1 MSQPVTFPLPLRRT
15 GTVLAAFLA
24 ALPATFALAHHS
36 VTANFDRDRQIEIH
50 GTVVDW
56 KLRSPHSSLVVD
68 GIGYIDGEAQSDT
81 PERWEIESSA
91 APSMRARGY
100 TEHSI
105 KYGDEIVVI
114 GSPSRRGLKRANS
127 STFEREDG
135 TSYASTEAA
144 TPPAPDFIPVDAEGI
159 YRLAGRWRPPFQQEG
174 TESALP
180 LNEKGLAAW
189 RAYDQTQSP
198 ANTCEPMSFPVVF
211 NAPNYFLDLR
221 LSDGEAVLR
230 NQAYDIVRTIPLD
243 GSSAP
248 ADPEGQFGIVSG
260 RIEGDTLVI
269 DSHDYPVSKWGLGAA
284 TQINGGG
291 ADVPS
296 SPQKTLTESFSVSDD
311 AQTLTYRYTLY
322 DPVYMARPHTASI
335 ELARVPDDTP
345 WYAYNCEKDA
355 ASMFSRAAGESLLEG
370 DE

>member
-1 MSQPVTFPLPLRRT
+1 MSQPVTLRISAGST
-15 GTVLAAFLA
+15 VAVLAGLLA
-24 ALPATFALAHHS
+24 GLIGAEARAHHS
-36 VTANFDRDRQIEIH
+36 VTANFDTSRRIEIR

-56 KLRSPHSSLVVD
+56 KLRSPHASLVVD
-68 GIGYIDGEAQSDT
+68 GIGYIDGEAQSDSR
-81 PERWEIESSA
+81 ERWEIESSA

-100 TEHSI
+100 SENSI
-105 KYGDEIVVI
+105 KFGDEIVVI

-127 STFEREDG
+127 NNFQHEDG
-135 TSYASTEAA
+135 SSYASAAAA
-144 TPPAPDFIPVDAEGI
+144 TPAAPGFIPVDTAGI
-159 YRLAGRWRPPFQQEG
+159 FRLAGRWRPPFQQEG
-174 TESALP
+174 TTSALP
-180 LNEKGLAAW
+180 LNEAGLAAW

-221 LSDGEAVLR
+221 LTDRQAVLR

-248 ADPEGQFGIVSG
+248 ADAKGQFGVVSG
-260 RIEGDTLVI
+260 RIEGNTLVI

-296 SPQKTLTESFSVSDD
+296 SPQKTLTEWFSVSED
-311 AQTLTYRYTLY
+311 AQTLTYRYTLN
-322 DPVYMARPHTASI
+322 DPVYMSRPHTASI
-335 ELARVPDDTP
+335 ELARVPDATP
-345 WYAYNCEKDA
+345 MYAYNCEKDA
-355 ASMFSRAAGESLLEG
+355 ASMFSRAPGESLL
-370 DE
+370 DRN

>member
-1 MSQPVTFPLPLRRT
+1 MSQPDSSQLYRRT
-15 GTVLAAFLA
+15 ATVLAALVASLA
-24 ALPATFALAHHS
+24 GTQALAHHS
-36 VTANFDRDRQIEIH
+36 VTANFDPNRRIEIH

-56 KLRSPHSSLVVD
+56 KLRSPHASLVVD

-91 APSMRARGY
+91 APSMRTRGY
-100 TEHSI
+100 TEESI
-105 KYGDEIVVI
+105 KVGDPIVVI
-114 GSPSRRGLKRANS
+114 GQPSRRGLKRANS
-127 STFEREDG
+127 SNFQREDG
-135 TSYASTEAA
+135 TSYASAASA
-144 TPPAPDFIPVDAEGI
+144 TPSAPGFIAVDAEGV

-180 LNEKGLAAW
+180 LNEAGLAAW

-211 NAPNYFLDLR
+211 NAPGYFLDLR
-221 LSDGEAVLR
+221 LTDRQAVLR
-230 NQAYDIVRTIPLD
+230 NQAYDITRTIPLD

-248 ADPEGQFGIVSG
+248 ADPKGQFGVVSG
-260 RIEGDTLVI
+260 RIEGNTLVI

-311 AQTLTYRYTLY
+311 AQTLTYSYTLY
-322 DPVYMARPHTASI
+322 DPTYMARPHTASI
-335 ELARVPDDTP
+335 DLARVPDDTP
-345 WYAYNCEKDA
+345 MYPYNCDTDA
-355 ASMFSRAAGESLLEG
+355 ASMFSRAAGESLL
-370 DE
+370 DR